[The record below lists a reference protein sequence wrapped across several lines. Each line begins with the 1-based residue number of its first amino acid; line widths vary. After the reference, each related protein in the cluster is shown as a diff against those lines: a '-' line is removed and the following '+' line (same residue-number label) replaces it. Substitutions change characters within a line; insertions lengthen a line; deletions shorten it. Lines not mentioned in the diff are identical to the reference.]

1 MAICIIIYALTCLD
15 YEWLNLGRFL
25 DASEK
30 EEVHHAVYN
39 IFNGTMRKS
48 NYRKGN
54 KTASIRIRNSSTR
67 PMNNGTI
74 AKTNIQQ
81 RIIGYQRLR
90 PKATYLALPPPTNTT
105 HPVSVG
111 ACCGIGHR
119 LCFNIPTFVYAV
131 QHERPIYAVWNDIS
145 WPTLF
150 NDTVNIKASTSY
162 APEHYDNGYPGNWLE
177 GIPEYAKAVMP
188 TPGTSY
194 AQYSNHFPLLF
205 DMPLAQ
211 SIVHSLQSSLSATVL
226 SFLSSIR
233 EQSYLSELHLCA
245 HIREGNNETGDWEG
259 KTWRHIDLHSVLNAT
274 LFAMEDVAEK
284 RNANN
289 VTVFVASDN
298 VDSRKWFE
306 DHVKS
311 GWSVVQPTKV
321 IEKPESGVW
330 FGEHGSQTNSV
341 LSQEQKN
348 EAMAEAASDIFALGE
363 CDALFI
369 PNYSSF
375 TLISIML
382 MRAEKR
388 VVSFMHTQSLE
399 YVELPY
405 PEEVVSESNQVVSES
420 NPPSNRLLRRLWN
433 LLSET

>member
-1 MAICIIIYALTCLD
+1 
-15 YEWLNLGRFL
+15 
-25 DASEK
+25 
-30 EEVHHAVYN
+30 
-39 IFNGTMRKS
+39 
-48 NYRKGN
+48 
-54 KTASIRIRNSSTR
+54 
-67 PMNNGTI
+67 
-74 AKTNIQQ
+74 
-81 RIIGYQRLR
+81 
-90 PKATYLALPPPTNTT
+90 
-105 HPVSVG
+105 
-111 ACCGIGHR
+111 
-119 LCFNIPTFVYAV
+119 
-131 QHERPIYAVWNDIS
+131 
-145 WPTLF
+145 
-150 NDTVNIKASTSY
+150 
-162 APEHYDNGYPGNWLE
+162 
-177 GIPEYAKAVMP
+177 
-188 TPGTSY
+188 
-194 AQYSNHFPLLF
+194 
-205 DMPLAQ
+205 
-211 SIVHSLQSSLSATVL
+211 
-226 SFLSSIR
+226 
-233 EQSYLSELHLCA
+233 
-245 HIREGNNETGDWEG
+245 
-259 KTWRHIDLHSVLNAT
+259 
-274 LFAMEDVAEK
+274 MEDVAEK

-330 FGEHGSQTNSV
+330 FGEWGSQTNSV

-405 PEEVVSESNQVVSES
+405 PEEVVSEA